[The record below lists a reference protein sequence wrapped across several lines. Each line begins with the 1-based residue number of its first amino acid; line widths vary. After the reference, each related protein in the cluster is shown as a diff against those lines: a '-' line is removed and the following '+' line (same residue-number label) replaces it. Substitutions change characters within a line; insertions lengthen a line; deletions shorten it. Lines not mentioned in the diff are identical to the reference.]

1 MPAIILYAN
10 MQYAITNKTTFL
22 ANSRILKADFIL
34 FRDFEN
40 YRARA
45 KEFMANYR
53 KLGAKLFLHNDF
65 ELALKLG
72 ANGIHFSSANISKLS
87 QAPKELI
94 KIASTHSE
102 YELRAAFEKGADFV
116 TFSPI
121 FASPNKGEPKG
132 LKALKYAVNIAKNYE
147 KGVIA
152 LGGIISTEQ
161 IKAVLETGVQG
172 FASIRYF
179 CD

>member
-1 MPAIILYAN
+1 
-10 MQYAITNKTTFL
+10 MQYAITNKTTFS

-40 YRARA
+40 YQARA

-161 IKAVLETGVQG
+161 IKAVLVTGAGG

-179 CD
+179 CN

>member
-1 MPAIILYAN
+1 
-10 MQYAITNKTTFL
+10 MQYAITNKTSFIS
-22 ANSRILKADFIL
+22 NSRIRYADFIL

-40 YRARA
+40 YALRAR
-45 KEFMANYR
+45 EFLKNKANL
-53 KLGAKLFLHNDF
+53 KAKLFLHNDF
-65 ELALKLG
+65 ALALNLG
-72 ANGIHFSSANISKLS
+72 ADGVHFSTANISKIS

-102 YELRAAFEKGADFV
+102 YELRDAFERGADFV

-121 FASPNKGEPKG
+121 FVSPGKGEPKG
-132 LKALKYAVNIAKNYE
+132 LKALEYAVNIANSYK

-152 LGGIISTEQ
+152 LGGIISDEQ
-161 IKAVLETGVQG
+161 INAVLKAGACG

>member
-1 MPAIILYAN
+1 
-10 MQYAITNKTTFL
+10 MQYAITNKTSL
-22 ANSRILKADFIL
+22 LGNSRILKADFIL

-40 YRARA
+40 YSVRAR
-45 KEFMANYR
+45 EFLKNYAIL
-53 KLGAKLFLHNDF
+53 KAKLFLHNDF
-65 ELALKLG
+65 ELALALG
-72 ANGIHFSSANISKLS
+72 AEGVHFSSANIAKISLV
-87 QAPKELI
+87 PKELI

-102 YELRAAFEKGADFV
+102 YELRDAFERGADFV

-121 FASPNKGEPKG
+121 FSSPGKSEPKG
-132 LKALKYAVNIAKNYE
+132 IEALKYAVSIANSYE

-152 LGGIISTEQ
+152 LGGIITAEQ
-161 IKAVLETGVQG
+161 IEATLSAGACG

>member
-1 MPAIILYAN
+1 

-22 ANSRILKADFIL
+22 ANSRILKANFIL

-40 YRARA
+40 YQERA
-45 KEFMANYR
+45 KDFMANYS

-65 ELALKLG
+65 ELALSLG
-72 ANGIHFSSANISKLS
+72 ANGVHFSSANISKLS

-102 YELRAAFEKGADFV
+102 YELRDAFERGADFV
-116 TFSPI
+116 AFSPI
-121 FASPNKGEPKG
+121 FSSPGKGEPKG
-132 LKALKYAVNIAKNYE
+132 LKALQYAVNIAKSYE

-152 LGGIISTEQ
+152 LGGIITSEQ
-161 IKAVLETGVQG
+161 IDAVLKTGAKG

-179 CD
+179 KD